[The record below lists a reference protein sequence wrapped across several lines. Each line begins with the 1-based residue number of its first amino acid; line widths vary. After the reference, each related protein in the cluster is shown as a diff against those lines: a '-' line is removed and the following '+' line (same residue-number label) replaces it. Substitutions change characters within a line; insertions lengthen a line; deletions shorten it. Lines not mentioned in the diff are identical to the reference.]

1 MQKAAKCNAM
11 FIRALRG
18 AAQGNGSEVGL
29 CIGWVRAGD
38 KIWICGDR
46 SRNIAM
52 LTQAVVQDDLTMRF
66 VIPFEVRSSLKVF
79 ASALEEMGEEGLSIF
94 GFTAHV
100 VYCRWEQG
108 LEQLSNPIDPGHD
121 VHDLEDFKPPRGK
134 ARPRPK
140 AALADGPVEE
150 DAKGDDDRDDD
161 EPSAEELLREEAEPT
176 ETDLFEHRG

>member
-1 MQKAAKCNAM
+1 VDAKGGKYNAM

-18 AAQGNGSEVGL
+18 AAQGNASEVGL

-52 LTQAVVQDDLTMRF
+52 LTQAVVQEDLAMRF
-66 VIPFEVRSSLKVF
+66 VIPFEVRSSLKIF

-121 VHDLEDFKPPRGK
+121 VHDLFEAASWKGPAPTKSSSGRWPSRGG
-134 ARPRPK
+134 RQGR
-140 AALADGPVEE
+140 
-150 DAKGDDDRDDD
+150 
-161 EPSAEELLREEAEPT
+161 
-176 ETDLFEHRG
+176 